1 MIISWLSGADVTMMS
16 PGTGTHVMSCHVMS
30 RHVMSAHLAL
40 VLARVPGL
48 HPGDPQAPLAAVLT
62 MEDAEPGDE
71 QSGIMTIITRLYC
84 VHSLHSQQRLVI
96 NEKRKEFLMKAS
108 YQWEFL

>member
-1 MIISWLSGADVTMMS
+1 MSISVQYE
-16 PGTGTHVMSCHVMS
+16 VISCCV
-30 RHVMSAHLAL
+30 HLAL

-48 HPGDPQAPLAAVLT
+48 HPRDPQAPLAAVLAV
-62 MEDAEPGDE
+62 ENAEPEGEEFDMR
-71 QSGIMTIITRLYC
+71 GIMTITRLL
-84 VHSLHSQQRLVI
+84 HSLHSQQRLVI